1 MARAPEDRQQDA
13 DSGQSLL
20 LQISNAMVRMQ
31 KEFFGKGPTKAKSYI
46 FDDLLLVVMREGLT
60 TAEKTMLEFGHP
72 NQVRQFR
79 QLFQDE
85 MTERLTRMVEN
96 LTGRKV
102 VNYQSQVL
110 FAPDMTLEI
119 FVFDSETEVSA
130 VTVAALAQLADSELE
145 ADAGETATQRP
156 GIPLESPARP
166 GQHKQ

>member
-1 MARAPEDRQQDA
+1 MATARDDRRHDP

-31 KEFFGKGPTKAKSYI
+31 KEFFGKGPTKAKSYM
-46 FDDLLLVVMREGLT
+46 FDDLLRVVMREGLT

-85 MTERLTRMVEN
+85 MTEKLTSMVER
-96 LTGRKV
+96 LTGRRV

-110 FAPDMTLEI
+110 FDPDMSLEM
-119 FVFDSETEVSA
+119 FVFDSSGDHPAIEATLKD
-130 VTVAALAQLADSELE
+130 LAEDEEPGVLEDAPELE
-145 ADAGETATQRP
+145 PPSR
-156 GIPLESPARP
+156 S
-166 GQHKQ
+166 GQEQEP

>member
-1 MARAPEDRQQDA
+1 MATARDDQRHDPDA
-13 DSGQSLL
+13 GQSLL

-31 KEFFGKGPTKAKSYI
+31 KEFFGKGPTKAKSYM

-85 MTERLTRMVEN
+85 MTEKLTTMVQD
-96 LTGRKV
+96 LTGRRV

-110 FAPDMTLEI
+110 FDPDMSLEI
-119 FVFDSETEVSA
+119 FVFDASGTHPAIQATIEDLVGDEQHTGLEDA
-130 VTVAALAQLADSELE
+130 PALEEPSRS
-145 ADAGETATQRP
+145 GQR
-156 GIPLESPARP
+156 E
-166 GQHKQ
+166 Q

>member
-1 MARAPEDRQQDA
+1 MATTREDRQRDPDQ
-13 DSGQSLL
+13 GQNLL

-31 KEFFGKGPTKAKSYI
+31 KEFFGKGPTKAKSYM
-46 FDDLLLVVMREGLT
+46 FDDLLLVVMRQGLT

-85 MTERLTRMVEN
+85 MTERLTGMVED

-110 FAPDMTLEI
+110 FDPDMTLEI
-119 FVFDSETEVSA
+119 FVFESGGGEPAVEV
-130 VTVAALAQLADSELE
+130 TALAQLEDDASVGLADDGVALE
-145 ADAGETATQRP
+145 RPATSDQ
-156 GIPLESPARP
+156 END
-166 GQHKQ
+166 

>member
-1 MARAPEDRQQDA
+1 MATARDDRRHDP

-31 KEFFGKGPTKAKSYI
+31 KEFFGKGPTKAKSYM

-85 MTERLTRMVEN
+85 MTEKLTSMVER
-96 LTGRKV
+96 LTGRRV

-110 FAPDMTLEI
+110 FDPDMSLEM
-119 FVFDSETEVSA
+119 FVFDSSGDHPAIEATLKD
-130 VTVAALAQLADSELE
+130 LAEDEEPGVLEDAPELE
-145 ADAGETATQRP
+145 PPSR
-156 GIPLESPARP
+156 S
-166 GQHKQ
+166 GQEQEP

>member
-1 MARAPEDRQQDA
+1 MAATRDEAE
-13 DSGQSLL
+13 SGQSLL

-31 KEFFGKGPTKAKSYI
+31 KEFFGKGPTKAKSYM

-85 MTERLTRMVEN
+85 MTQRLTGMVED

-110 FAPDMTLEI
+110 FDPDMSLEM
-119 FVFDSETEVSA
+119 FVFDSSTDRDVFIAATREAESEDEDG
-130 VTVAALAQLADSELE
+130 TVE
-145 ADAGETATQRP
+145 DA
-156 GIPLESPARP
+156 PLREPPSRA
-166 GQHKQ
+166 GQDQQ

>member
-1 MARAPEDRQQDA
+1 MATTPEHRERDPDQ
-13 DSGQSLL
+13 SQSLL

-31 KEFFGKGPTKAKSYI
+31 KEFFGKGPTKAKSYM
-46 FDDLLLVVMREGLT
+46 FDDLLLVIMREGLT

-85 MTERLTRMVEN
+85 MTERLTGMVQD

-110 FAPDMTLEI
+110 FDPDMSMEI
-119 FVFDSETEVSA
+119 FVFDSERPGGGID
-130 VTVAALAQLADSELE
+130 VTSLAQLDDAEEPGAEPGAADDPMLE
-145 ADAGETATQRP
+145 PPATAGQ
-156 GIPLESPARP
+156 S
-166 GQHKQ
+166 

>member
-1 MARAPEDRQQDA
+1 MSTARDA
-13 DSGQSLL
+13 RRNDPDSGQSLL

-31 KEFFGKGPTKAKSYI
+31 KEFFGKGPTKAKSYM

-85 MTERLTRMVEN
+85 MCERLTEMVAE

-110 FAPDMTLEI
+110 FDPDMSLEI
-119 FVFDSETEVSA
+119 FVFDSAGDHQGIEAT
-130 VTVAALAQLADSELE
+130 LRQLAEDEAPGELE
-145 ADAGETATQRP
+145 DAPE
-156 GIPLESPARP
+156 LEPPSRS
-166 GQHKQ
+166 GQQQER

>member
-1 MARAPEDRQQDA
+1 MATARDDRRHDP

-31 KEFFGKGPTKAKSYI
+31 KEFFGKGPTKAKSYM

-85 MTERLTRMVEN
+85 MTEKLTSMVER
-96 LTGRKV
+96 LTGRRV

-110 FAPDMTLEI
+110 FDPDMSLEM
-119 FVFDSETEVSA
+119 FVFDSSGEHPAIEATLQD
-130 VTVAALAQLADSELE
+130 LAEDEEPGGLEDAPELE
-145 ADAGETATQRP
+145 PPSR
-156 GIPLESPARP
+156 S
-166 GQHKQ
+166 GQQQER